1 MATVTGSDVNMLDR
15 QVPEQGRDQLEELVG
30 VLSRGEGSDPMIGR
44 LVAEAV
50 RRLRTP
56 PRIQVAGR
64 ARSGRT
70 MVRRALTLL
79 SAVETDPVD
88 EPGTPDP
95 RLDGDIV
102 VYVLAGA
109 PVAADRRAL
118 ESLPPERAIVVLN
131 KADALGAGW
140 ADAVAG
146 AERYSRELRMPVLP
160 LVASLAVRTKAGTVT
175 DTDLAVLRR
184 HVGAGPGLTIS
195 PELFTAASAGSDTG
209 EREELLHRWDLYG
222 VSCALAALH
231 HQPDLSGRALLQILH
246 AASAVDPLNRLL
258 HTRYEQV
265 SSRRAGELLDELA
278 RLAARAVP
286 GAGGRAREVLSG
298 YLAGD
303 EAHWLGLCAG
313 LAHPEV
319 AHLAAGYPAPAPE
332 DADEAVA
339 RATRW
344 RAVAAGDMSP
354 AARRAALRVHNGY
367 VRMWERMSS
376 VGL

>member
-1 MATVTGSDVNMLDR
+1 MLDR
-15 QVPEQGRDQLEELVG
+15 QAPDQGRDQLEELVE
-30 VLSRGEGSDPMIGR
+30 VLSRGGGSDPMIGR
-44 LVAEAV
+44 QVAEAI

-70 MVRRALTLL
+70 TVRQALTLL
-79 SAVETDPVD
+79 SAVETEPVD
-88 EPGTPDP
+88 EPGTPAP
-95 RLDGDIV
+95 RLDGDLV

-109 PVAADRRAL
+109 PTPADRQAL
-118 ESLPPERAIVVLN
+118 ESVPSDRALVVLN

-140 ADAVAG
+140 ADAVAA
-146 AERYSRELRMPVLP
+146 AERYGRELRLPVFP
-160 LVASLAVRTKAGTVT
+160 LVASLAVRTKAGTVS
-175 DTDLAVLRR
+175 DADLAVLRR
-184 HVGAGPGLTIS
+184 HIDAGPGLAIS
-195 PELFTAASAGSDTG
+195 PEVFTAPSVGPDTA

-222 VSCALAALH
+222 VSCALTALR
-231 HQPDLSGRALLQILH
+231 HQPDLSDRALLQIMH

-258 HTRYEQV
+258 HARYEQV

-278 RLAARAVP
+278 RLAARSVP
-286 GAGGRAREVLSG
+286 GSGGRARELLSD

-313 LAHPEV
+313 LVHPEV
-319 AHLAAGYPAPAPE
+319 AHLAAGYAGPAPA
-332 DADEAVA
+332 DADEALA

-344 RAVAAGDMSP
+344 RAVVAGDMSP

-367 VRMWERMSS
+367 MRMWERMSS